1 MIHNSS
7 GVVKATVSATFPSG
21 AVVCGGGKA
30 QTSDQRVL
38 VSTTA
43 PNAGT
48 VIKGV
53 GVNIGMLSVVL
64 GPAPAGAVRF
74 RGRAFLNGQQYYVTS
89 GTKSFSRDR
98 LSFTSN
104 GDLLVDTT

>member
-1 MIHNSS
+1 MIHNAS
-7 GVVKATVSATFPSG
+7 GVCKATVSASLPAGS
-21 AVVCGGGKA
+21 VVTGKKA
-30 QTSDQRVL
+30 QTSDHRLL
-38 VSTTA
+38 VNTTA
-43 PNAGT
+43 PQSGT
-48 VIKGV
+48 VIGGV
-53 GVNIGMLSVVL
+53 GKASGILSVVA

-89 GTKSFSRDR
+89 GTKSFSRDK